1 MDEAAPQIAGGRY
14 VLEGIIGHGGHSV
27 IYRAADKASG
37 TPVAIKILKTDVGQG
52 QELAR
57 RLLREQKALRALDG
71 TEAVKVHGVTATTRG
86 AVCLVMELL
95 EGRDLYDEL
104 VLREEAGELITA
116 DQLIRWIEPIVN
128 TLEVAHDVG
137 IIHRDLKPGNI
148 FVTSD
153 GAVRLLDFD
162 LAYVAKSEP
171 ITKAGMVLG
180 SPSYIAPEVW
190 KGNSS
195 ALDLRVDIYS
205 LAAIIF
211 RILTGR
217 VPFEAG
223 GDLVSMRRRVLGAER
238 PSLYELRPDLPSLL
252 DGWVEQALAV
262 NREERFAG
270 VRAMWVALVRALGTE
285 GQAAEADSE
294 RQSVAR

>member
-1 MDEAAPQIAGGRY
+1 MDELAPQIAGGRY

-27 IYRAADKASG
+27 IYRAADKASAAA
-37 TPVAIKILKTDVGQG
+37 VAIKVLKTNVGQG
-52 QELAR
+52 QDLAR

-71 TEAVKVHGVTATTRG
+71 TGAVKVYGVTATTRG

-104 VLREEAGELITA
+104 VLREEAGEVITA
-116 DQLIRWIEPIVN
+116 GQMVSWLEPIVN
-128 TLEVAHDVG
+128 TLETAHDVG

-148 FVTSD
+148 FVTSA

-171 ITKAGMVLG
+171 ITQAGMVLG
-180 SPSYIAPEVW
+180 TPSYIAPEVW

-195 ALDLRVDIYS
+195 ALDHRVDIYS
-205 LAAIIF
+205 LASIIF
-211 RILTGR
+211 RVLTGR

-223 GDLVSMRRRVLGAER
+223 GDLVAMRRRVLGVER
-238 PSLYELRPDLPSLL
+238 PSINEWRPDLPPVV

-262 NREERFAG
+262 NREDRFAS
-270 VRAMWVALVRALGTE
+270 VRAMWTALVRALGTE
-285 GQAAEADSE
+285 GRAATVASE
-294 RQSVAR
+294 RQSGPR